1 MAVYLRQAKLP
12 EAEKD
17 KLRLFLG
24 LLLTTLEEEEPW
36 EKELRAAP
44 EALAIRFEG
53 EGTAVRSL
61 GDARDDNT
69 PVPEEGVT
77 ATSSDTADAAP
88 PSPQGEGKKPVD
100 PLAGEGASEETAEG
114 SSADAPGEEPG
125 MKDPLV
131 YEVLERMEQEKL
143 TKNKAADAIG
153 VNALTLSNFLKGK
166 AVYKAT
172 RTVIEAWMEPWM
184 AAKEILG

>member
-1 MAVYLRQAKLP
+1 M
-12 EAEKD
+12 
-17 KLRLFLG
+17 
-24 LLLTTLEEEEPW
+24 
-36 EKELRAAP
+36 
-44 EALAIRFEG
+44 
-53 EGTAVRSL
+53 
-61 GDARDDNT
+61 
-69 PVPEEGVT
+69 
-77 ATSSDTADAAP
+77 
-88 PSPQGEGKKPVD
+88 
-100 PLAGEGASEETAEG
+100 AGEGASEETAEG

-172 RTVIEAWMEPWM
+172 RTMIEDWMEPWM

>member
-12 EAEKD
+12 ETEKD

-24 LLLTTLEEEEPW
+24 LLLETFEEEEPW

-69 PVPEEGVT
+69 PVPEDDLWSRAEQSRAEHPRRRRRPRPLAAGCRRT
-77 ATSSDTADAAP
+77 RERLPLRRPWAP
-88 PSPQGEGKKPVD
+88 PPLTRGGKKSRLTLWAGRVHPKRLPKGRPQM
-100 PLAGEGASEETAEG
+100 PLAKSPA
-114 SSADAPGEEPG
+114 
-125 MKDPLV
+125 
-131 YEVLERMEQEKL
+131 
-143 TKNKAADAIG
+143 
-153 VNALTLSNFLKGK
+153 
-166 AVYKAT
+166 
-172 RTVIEAWMEPWM
+172 
-184 AAKEILG
+184 